1 MNWPGKPPAAGVVP
15 LAPLTAEQQKLY
27 DTGQT
32 LFNSLCMACH
42 GDDGKG
48 RERLGPSL
56 IGSQF
61 ALAAPE
67 VPIRI
72 LLQGKEGSVGLMP
85 PLGATLT
92 DDQIAGALTYIRRQW
107 GNAAGAVDPATVKDV
122 RTATAGRTR
131 PWTNDELTALPA
143 GRGGQGPR

>member
-1 MNWPGKPPAAGVVP
+1 
-15 LAPLTAEQQKLY
+15 
-27 DTGQT
+27 
-32 LFNSLCMACH
+32 MACH

-56 IGSQF
+56 IGSPF
-61 ALAAPE
+61 ALSAPE

-107 GNAAGAVDPATVKDV
+107 GNAAGAVDPNTVKDV
-122 RTATAGRTR
+122 RAATAGRAR
-131 PWTNDELTALPA
+131 PWTNDELTALGA
-143 GRGGQGPR
+143 GRGQGAR